1 MLGHDCGLDWSPSAW
16 RSKKAFNKKLRALDR
31 EAKLQVRRAPL
42 HCTATSGVAGAR
54 GQIIE
59 QVTLQNIIIMDF
71 QRKAEIS
78 NALTSEKKKR
88 DKIESRLWL
97 SSPRDIRGKKKL
109 R

>member
-1 MLGHDCGLDWSPSAW
+1 
-16 RSKKAFNKKLRALDR
+16 
-31 EAKLQVRRAPL
+31 
-42 HCTATSGVAGAR
+42 
-54 GQIIE
+54 
-59 QVTLQNIIIMDF
+59 MDF